1 MTIYYAN
8 KQYTAD
14 VNQDAYGQITVRYL
28 DIINSISKII
38 VSLFTKTFD
47 ENVNITFY
55 SWIFEKKCIQKSF
68 LLMYNTGNESLR
80 CVYCRKLNKTPHSGT
95 VTYYK
100 CLLYSYPQKLPTFI
114 NIWKVNQLARN

>member
-55 SWIFEKKCIQKSF
+55 SWIFEKNVFKRASF
-68 LLMYNTGNESLR
+68 
-80 CVYCRKLNKTPHSGT
+80 
-95 VTYYK
+95 
-100 CLLYSYPQKLPTFI
+100 
-114 NIWKVNQLARN
+114 